1 MFKIIAL
8 VAVVLI
14 AAVLIYA
21 ATKPDTFR
29 VQRSASI
36 KAPPEKIFPLINDLR
51 SFNTWNPY
59 EKKDPN
65 AKGNYSGPSSG
76 KGAAY
81 AFDGNKDVGKGS
93 IEITE
98 SSPTSKVTMKLNM
111 IKPFEAH
118 NIVEFT
124 LQPVGDT
131 TNVTWAIHG
140 PMPYISKAMCLF
152 FNMDSMI
159 GKDFETGLSNLKT
172 VAET

>member
-1 MFKIIAL
+1 MLKIIAI
-8 VAVVLI
+8 VVVVLI

-21 ATKPDTFR
+21 TTKPDTFR

-65 AKGNYSGPSSG
+65 VKGSYSGPASG

-81 AFDGNKDVGKGS
+81 AFDGNKDVGKGN
-93 IEITE
+93 IEIVE

-140 PMPYISKAMCLF
+140 PLPYIAKVIHIF
-152 FNMDSMI
+152 FNMDSMV
-159 GKDFETGLSNLKT
+159 GKDFEMGLTNLKT
-172 VAET
+172 VSET

>member
-1 MFKIIAL
+1 MLKIIAL
-8 VAVVLI
+8 VLVVLI

-29 VQRSASI
+29 IQRSASI
-36 KAPPEKIFPLINDLR
+36 NATPEKIFPLINDLH

-65 AKGNYSGPSSG
+65 AKGSYSGPASG

-81 AFDGNKDVGKGS
+81 TFDGNKNVGKGN

-98 SSPTSKVTMKLNM
+98 SSPTSKVTMNLNM
-111 IKPFEAH
+111 LKPFEAH

-124 LQPVGDT
+124 LQPMGDT

-140 PMPYISKAMCLF
+140 PVPYISKVMCLF
-152 FNMDSMI
+152 FNMDNMV
-159 GKDFETGLSNLKT
+159 GNDFEKGLNDLKT